1 MGNNYW
7 NDEYWKK
14 NLANHEKEELD
25 FLSDIWLNK
34 YEELLKKVRVGE
46 ALDLGC
52 GLGQYT
58 QFLLSKGFHTLSA
71 DISKDVLEKV
81 KENNPKTEI
90 IQLDMST
97 PLPFKDK
104 QFDLVFANLSIHYFD
119 TETTKKLLKEI
130 KRILKDDG
138 YFIGSVNSS
147 KTFKFIKDVAVE
159 LEPNYYQENGR
170 TVRLWDKEQFD
181 YFFKDFKV
189 DILEEVETKRW
200 NLIKILWEFIV
211 HK

>member
-1 MGNNYW
+1 MEYNYW
-7 NDEYWKK
+7 NDEYWKN
-14 NLANHEKEELD
+14 NLANHKGEKLD

-34 YEELLKKVRVGE
+34 YTEIFKKVKFGK

-58 QFLLSKGFHTLSA
+58 SFLLDKGFDTISA
-71 DISKDVLEKV
+71 DISKDVLKKV
-81 KENNPKTEI
+81 KENNPNTETI
-90 IQLDMST
+90 MLDMSKS
-97 PLPFKDK
+97 LPFQDK

-119 TETTKKLLKEI
+119 KETTEKLLEEI
-130 KRILKDDG
+130 RRILKDDG

-147 KTFKFIKDVAVE
+147 KTYKFIEDIAIE
-159 LEPNYYQENGR
+159 LEPNYYKENGR

-181 YFFKDFKV
+181 YFFKNFKIDV
-189 DILEEVETKRW
+189 LEEVETERW
-200 NLIKILWEFIV
+200 NLIKIMWEFIV